1 MDVSPDAKGA
11 QYQPETSQRDSS
23 FFLFGASLSITA
35 SIQHSL
41 LLSPPICSSLSHLSL
56 FLSHQLCH
64 LSLYF
69 FFVPTC
75 SFNHVDI
82 KRNIW
87 SHTNTSAHTCAAHT
101 CAAHAGVPRAVVAND
116 KGVCI
121 PAPLLLQRLETLT
134 QINRQHGPVITISV
148 SPLLP
153 ASLHSRLTA
162 PPSHI
167 CLDLTAS
174 IYLPL
179 FLSLSLCPPSHIL
192 HSSSPTSS
200 LLIPFLF
207 PPAPLICT
215 SFCLLF
221 FL

>member
-1 MDVSPDAKGA
+1 MIPPFFIHGISLHHCLHPTQSAALSPNLFPLLSSLPLPFPSTLSSVSP
-11 QYQPETSQRDSS
+11 
-23 FFLFGASLSITA
+23 L
-35 SIQHSL
+35 
-41 LLSPPICSSLSHLSL
+41 
-56 FLSHQLCH
+56 
-64 LSLYF
+64 

-75 SFNHVDI
+75 NFNHVDI

-87 SHTNTSAHTCAAHT
+87 SHTNTNAHTCAAHT
-101 CAAHAGVPRAVVAND
+101 CIVHAGIPRAVFAND

-134 QINRQHGPVITISV
+134 QINRQHGPVITISP

-153 ASLHSRLTA
+153 ASLHSRLSA

-174 IYLPL
+174 ICRPL
-179 FLSLSLCPPSHIL
+179 FLSLSLCPRSSIL
-192 HSSSPTSS
+192 NSSTPTSP
-200 LLIPFLF
+200 LLIPFSF
-207 PPAPLICT
+207 YPAPLICT